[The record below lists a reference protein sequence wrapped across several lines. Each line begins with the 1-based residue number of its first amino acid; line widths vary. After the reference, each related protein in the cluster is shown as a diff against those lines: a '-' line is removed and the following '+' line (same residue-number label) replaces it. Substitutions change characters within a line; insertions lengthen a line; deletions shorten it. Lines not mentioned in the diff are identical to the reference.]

1 MYAMAVFRGSCPEAQ
16 MSGDDFDDEKARESA
31 CHCAGASLMSEIIPA
46 ALAVAE
52 ATASGP
58 ASADARFVLGK
69 LPYTLS
75 RRKRPRHCRPSGEPS
90 IRHLAATANASLTSR
105 HTNWTGEIIL
115 NNTIA
120 KCPALASVRELC
132 DLVGCACKQSVYE
145 VSRWTG
151 RMTKLPV
158 YAWCNRVD
166 LFRSV
171 QFSSCGV
178 NEA

>member
-1 MYAMAVFRGSCPEAQ
+1 

-69 LPYTLS
+69 LPYTCTLS

-90 IRHLAATANASLTSR
+90 IRHLAPTANASLTSR
-105 HTNWTGEIIL
+105 HTN
-115 NNTIA
+115 
-120 KCPALASVRELC
+120 
-132 DLVGCACKQSVYE
+132 
-145 VSRWTG
+145 
-151 RMTKLPV
+151 
-158 YAWCNRVD
+158 
-166 LFRSV
+166 
-171 QFSSCGV
+171 
-178 NEA
+178 